1 MKVRSTFNNNRIYS
15 KPCKSMERIIP
26 SKKLN
31 LSIMDEKLSILNS
44 DIEELYKKY
53 VEKKKLRRR
62 KEKSEQ
68 SLASRI
74 NFLID
79 EERKIR
85 NQIENKIIKNQRCSK
100 NRSVKFLRAP
110 EININSSSNRYNTI
124 ESNDESPRYGKNR
137 LNNSRLR
144 NMKEK
149 YINNSNKIGK
159 EGDSFSKNK
168 QFVENIKKN
177 GMNDITLSSIQNN
190 SSIENNNIT
199 IGNRS
204 NVTNNVC
211 IIINNSD
218 KNNSKSES
226 NNKNISFQDISF
238 AEKDNNFFDINS
250 SDKRS
255 KEKEKNKPN
264 IYFNIQE
271 NEDQNKISNEINYIK
286 MRLAAK
292 LEENFQ
298 SNSQTYQQDNE
309 ITLTNQNNRSYI
321 NEMTEK
327 KNNYKNLFPQNF
339 ENNLKT
345 PSFKQKNVDKTKI
358 KNLKEIVFNSK
369 EEKNTKFENGKLFKK
384 INENTKERKE
394 NIENKSDKKINAS
407 INSNDKKFEKR
418 CFSKPDNSINKKG
431 KVYTKFNHN
440 NINNNLNTNK
450 SQIIKKIINIKNAL
464 NKENGNTEKKE
475 NLYDNLSIDS
485 DEIIL
490 SDSKPN
496 ISKPSK
502 QKILIKKNY
511 NKPLKSKIKISKNY
525 VNRYQPNEEKIC
537 YEYESTP
544 NFFQNIN
551 LTFNQSIEK
560 KRELLGI
567 PLNIKENLNKKI
579 DEIAK
584 NNDKNI
590 KKENDKKKDKK
601 NGGELYD
608 KNNEKNKS
616 SKTIYDKKYI
626 SKKINTIQ
634 KNKKE
639 INLIDIN
646 SPTKE
651 SMYDNESYPT
661 TYNNTNNII
670 YNQIFK
676 NSNYKKNIFV
686 TKDKNNNHI
695 ASTSSLTSLYSTQT
709 NKSNKTD
716 NYALFKNNNKNYD
729 YVTNSN
735 SNITHIT
742 KLKKNIGNKSNNNI
756 VIKKNE
762 NKNYLNSIKVI
773 KKRDK
778 NTKNENK
785 KEIYKNLNNNNNQE
799 DNPKYYENEIQPRKE
814 LAVIRRINKK
824 IENYKK
830 NGPQV
835 YQISKRHKNRFE
847 ENNFINRK
855 SNNYQFHS
863 FRRLSEIQRKANNSF
878 SQKKGGVSK
887 SKSNKSL
894 PKSKKNYKSFKF

>member
-1 MKVRSTFNNNRIYS
+1 
-15 KPCKSMERIIP
+15 MERIIP

-100 NRSVKFLRAP
+100 NRSVKYLRAP

-124 ESNDESPRYGKNR
+124 ESNDESPRPGKNR

-149 YINNSNKIGK
+149 YMNNSNKIEK

-177 GMNDITLSSIQNN
+177 GMNELTLSSIQNN

-218 KNNSKSES
+218 KNNSKSET
-226 NNKNISFQDISF
+226 NNKNISFQDIYF

-250 SDKRS
+250 SDKKS
-255 KEKEKNKPN
+255 KEKEKKPN

-271 NEDQNKISNEINYIK
+271 NEDQNKINNEINYIK

-309 ITLTNQNNRSYI
+309 ITLTNQNNKSYI

-327 KNNYKNLFPQNF
+327 KNNYKNLFPQNL
-339 ENNLKT
+339 ENNQKT

-358 KNLKEIVFNSK
+358 KNLKEIVLNSK
-369 EEKNTKFENGKLFKK
+369 EENNKKLENGKLFKK
-384 INENTKERKE
+384 INENKKERKK
-394 NIENKSDKKINAS
+394 NIENKSHKKINES

-490 SDSKPN
+490 SDTKPN

-502 QKILIKKNY
+502 PKILIKKDY

-525 VNRYQPNEEKIC
+525 VNRFQPNEDNIY

-544 NFFQNIN
+544 NFIQNIN
-551 LTFNQSIEK
+551 LTFSQSTK
-560 KRELLGI
+560 KRELLG
-567 PLNIKENLNKKI
+567 KRE
-579 DEIAK
+579 
-584 NNDKNI
+584 
-590 KKENDKKKDKK
+590 
-601 NGGELYD
+601 
-608 KNNEKNKS
+608 
-616 SKTIYDKKYI
+616 
-626 SKKINTIQ
+626 
-634 KNKKE
+634 
-639 INLIDIN
+639 
-646 SPTKE
+646 
-651 SMYDNESYPT
+651 
-661 TYNNTNNII
+661 
-670 YNQIFK
+670 FK
-676 NSNYKKNIFV
+676 
-686 TKDKNNNHI
+686 
-695 ASTSSLTSLYSTQT
+695 
-709 NKSNKTD
+709 
-716 NYALFKNNNKNYD
+716 
-729 YVTNSN
+729 
-735 SNITHIT
+735 
-742 KLKKNIGNKSNNNI
+742 
-756 VIKKNE
+756 
-762 NKNYLNSIKVI
+762 
-773 KKRDK
+773 
-778 NTKNENK
+778 
-785 KEIYKNLNNNNNQE
+785 
-799 DNPKYYENEIQPRKE
+799 
-814 LAVIRRINKK
+814 
-824 IENYKK
+824 
-830 NGPQV
+830 
-835 YQISKRHKNRFE
+835 
-847 ENNFINRK
+847 
-855 SNNYQFHS
+855 
-863 FRRLSEIQRKANNSF
+863 
-878 SQKKGGVSK
+878 
-887 SKSNKSL
+887 
-894 PKSKKNYKSFKF
+894 

>member
-1 MKVRSTFNNNRIYS
+1 
-15 KPCKSMERIIP
+15 MERIIP

-100 NRSVKFLRAP
+100 NRSVKYLRTP

-124 ESNDESPRYGKNR
+124 ESNDESPRPGKNR

-149 YINNSNKIGK
+149 YMNNSNKMEK

-168 QFVENIKKN
+168 QFFENIKKN
-177 GMNDITLSSIQNN
+177 GMNELTLSSIQNN

-250 SDKRS
+250 SDKRT

-264 IYFNIQE
+264 IYFNIEE
-271 NEDQNKISNEINYIK
+271 NEDQNKINNEINYIK

-309 ITLTNQNNRSYI
+309 ITLTNQNNKSYI

-327 KNNYKNLFPQNF
+327 KNNYKNLFPQNL

-345 PSFKQKNVDKTKI
+345 PSFKQKNVDKAKI
-358 KNLKEIVFNSK
+358 KNLKEIVLNYK
-369 EEKNTKFENGKLFKK
+369 EGKNTKIENGKLFKK
-384 INENTKERKE
+384 INENIQRKK
-394 NIENKSDKKINAS
+394 NIENKSDKKINSS

-490 SDSKPN
+490 SDAKPN

-502 QKILIKKNY
+502 PKIVIKKNY
-511 NKPLKSKIKISKNY
+511 KESLKSKIKISKNY
-525 VNRYQPNEEKIC
+525 VNRFQPNEENIC
-537 YEYESTP
+537 HEYESTP
-544 NFFQNIN
+544 NFIQNIN

-579 DEIAK
+579 EEIAK
-584 NNDKNI
+584 NSDKNV
-590 KKENDKKKDKK
+590 KKETDKKKDKK
-601 NGGELYD
+601 NGGE
-608 KNNEKNKS
+608 
-616 SKTIYDKKYI
+616 
-626 SKKINTIQ
+626 
-634 KNKKE
+634 
-639 INLIDIN
+639 
-646 SPTKE
+646 
-651 SMYDNESYPT
+651 
-661 TYNNTNNII
+661 
-670 YNQIFK
+670 
-676 NSNYKKNIFV
+676 
-686 TKDKNNNHI
+686 
-695 ASTSSLTSLYSTQT
+695 
-709 NKSNKTD
+709 
-716 NYALFKNNNKNYD
+716 
-729 YVTNSN
+729 
-735 SNITHIT
+735 
-742 KLKKNIGNKSNNNI
+742 
-756 VIKKNE
+756 
-762 NKNYLNSIKVI
+762 
-773 KKRDK
+773 
-778 NTKNENK
+778 
-785 KEIYKNLNNNNNQE
+785 
-799 DNPKYYENEIQPRKE
+799 
-814 LAVIRRINKK
+814 
-824 IENYKK
+824 
-830 NGPQV
+830 
-835 YQISKRHKNRFE
+835 
-847 ENNFINRK
+847 
-855 SNNYQFHS
+855 
-863 FRRLSEIQRKANNSF
+863 
-878 SQKKGGVSK
+878 
-887 SKSNKSL
+887 
-894 PKSKKNYKSFKF
+894 